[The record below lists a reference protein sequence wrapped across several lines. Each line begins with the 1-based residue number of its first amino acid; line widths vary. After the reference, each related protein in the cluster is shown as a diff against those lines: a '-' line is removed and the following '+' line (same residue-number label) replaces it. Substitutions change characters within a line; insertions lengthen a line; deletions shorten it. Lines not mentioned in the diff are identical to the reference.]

1 MSIAG
6 NIVKED
12 KEAPAAGVASHSTY
26 EIKGLIK
33 KAAGGSF
40 KAFGSLYS
48 IYLDRIYRYIYY
60 QVNDRMTA
68 EDITE
73 EVFVK
78 AWKSIKSCEGKEDTF
93 QAWLYRIAHNH
104 LANCLRDS
112 GRVTSLDKDG
122 TIDLPNPRQRTESGA
137 ECGELMKAVASLPEI
152 QRQVIILKF
161 IEGLDTREAS
171 TTLAKNQG
179 AIRIAQ
185 MRALAALR
193 DKLGEERRENGKQA
207 GVTAR

>member
-1 MSIAG
+1 MSTTG
-6 NIVKED
+6 NIVREEK
-12 KEAPAAGVASHSTY
+12 KAPAAGVGSHSAY
-26 EIKGLIK
+26 EIKGLIRQ
-33 KAAGGSF
+33 AAGGSF

-78 AWKSIKSCEGKEDTF
+78 AWKAIKSCQGREDTF
-93 QAWLYRIAHNH
+93 QAWLYRIAHNQ
-104 LANCLRDS
+104 LANCLRDN
-112 GRVTSLDKDG
+112 GRVTSLEKDG
-122 TIDLPNPRQRTESGA
+122 SIDFPDPGQRTESGA
-137 ECGELMKAVASLPEI
+137 EYAELMEAIAGLPET

-161 IEGLDTREAS
+161 IEGLDTRQ
-171 TTLAKNQG
+171 TGKVLKKNEG

-185 MRALAALR
+185 MRALETLR
-193 DKLGEERRENGKQA
+193 DKLGEERQRDGKQA
-207 GVTAR
+207 GVKAR

>member
-1 MSIAG
+1 MSVAG
-6 NIVKED
+6 NIVRED
-12 KEAPAAGVASHSTY
+12 EKVPVAGVGGHPAH

-33 KAAGGSF
+33 QAAGGSF
-40 KAFGSLYS
+40 KAFGSLYG

-60 QVNDRMTA
+60 KVNDRMTA

-78 AWKSIKSCEGKEDTF
+78 AWKSIKSCRGREDTF

-104 LANCLRDS
+104 LANCLRDN
-112 GRVTSLDKDG
+112 GRVTSLDKNE
-122 TIDLPNPRQRTESGA
+122 TIDFPDPRQRTESGA
-137 ECGELMKAVASLPEI
+137 EYGELMRAVANLPEI
-152 QRQVIILKF
+152 QREVIILKF

-171 TTLAKNQG
+171 RVLGKNEG

-185 MRALAALR
+185 MRALTALR
-193 DKLGEERRENGKQA
+193 DKLGEERRENGKEA
-207 GVTAR
+207 GINAR

>member
-6 NIVKED
+6 NIAGED
-12 KEAPAAGVASHSTY
+12 KKVRAAGVGNHSAY

-40 KAFGSLYS
+40 KAFGSIYS

-78 AWKSIKSCEGKEDTF
+78 AWKSIRSCKGREDTF

-104 LANCLRDS
+104 LANCLRGS
-112 GRVTSLDKDG
+112 GRVTSLEKDG
-122 TIDLPNPRQRTESGA
+122 TIDLPDPYQRVESGA
-137 ECGELMKAVASLPEI
+137 EYGELMKAVSSLPEI

-161 IEGLDTREAS
+161 IEGLDIHETGRVLRKKE
-171 TTLAKNQG
+171 G

-207 GVTAR
+207 GVKAR

>member
-6 NIVKED
+6 NIVREEK
-12 KEAPAAGVASHSTY
+12 KAPAAGVGSHSAY
-26 EIKGLIK
+26 EIKGLIRQ
-33 KAAGGSF
+33 AAGGSF
-40 KAFGSLYS
+40 KAFGNLYS
-48 IYLDRIYRYIYY
+48 IYLTRIYRYIYY
-60 QVNDRMTA
+60 QVNDRMMA

-78 AWKSIKSCEGKEDTF
+78 AWKAIKSCKGREDTF

-112 GRVTSLDKDG
+112 GRVTSLEKDG
-122 TIDLPNPRQRTESGA
+122 TIDFPDPGQRTETGA
-137 ECGELMKAVASLPEI
+137 EYGELMKAIAGLPETE
-152 QRQVIILKF
+152 RQVIVLKF
-161 IEGLDTREAS
+161 IEGLDTRETSKA
-171 TTLAKNQG
+171 LGKNEG

-193 DKLGEERRENGKQA
+193 DKLGEERQEDEKQA
-207 GVTAR
+207 GVKAR